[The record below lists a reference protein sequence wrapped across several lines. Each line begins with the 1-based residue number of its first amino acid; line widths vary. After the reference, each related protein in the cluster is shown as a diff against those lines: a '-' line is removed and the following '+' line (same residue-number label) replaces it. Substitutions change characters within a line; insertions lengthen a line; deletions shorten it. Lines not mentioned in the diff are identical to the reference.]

1 MRKKSRPSARISYC
15 KQQTLNRPAQVHL
28 YNNESSTC
36 VHHTTPNPPSSQLP
50 EHLFHRLGF
59 SFYKLL
65 VEAISLHCLPI
76 ETLSD
81 GS

>member
-1 MRKKSRPSARISYC
+1 MKKEPRPVARISYY
-15 KQQTLNRPAQVHL
+15 KPQTLYRPAQAHL
-28 YNNESSTC
+28 YNNESSMY

-50 EHLFHRLGF
+50 EHLFHRLGI

-81 GS
+81 RS